1 MDTVLVGGASVL
13 LFAGGVFLL
22 QDRLN
27 KSSLSPTAKRLAHY
41 AMVALILGAA
51 VVVINWHSTMWLATR

>member
-22 QDRLN
+22 QDRFN

-51 VVVINWHSTMWLATR
+51 VVAINWHSTMWLATR

>member
-1 MDTVLVGGASVL
+1 MDTVLVGGATVL

-27 KSSLSPTAKRLAHY
+27 KSSLSPTAKRLGNY

-51 VVVINWHSTMWLATR
+51 VVAINWHSTVWLASR